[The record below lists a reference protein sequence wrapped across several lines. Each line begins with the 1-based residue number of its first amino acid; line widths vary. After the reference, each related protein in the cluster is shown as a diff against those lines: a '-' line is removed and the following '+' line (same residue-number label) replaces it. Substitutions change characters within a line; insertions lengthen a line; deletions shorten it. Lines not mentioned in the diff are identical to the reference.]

1 MNTPAPSPGTSSQAR
16 VILDR
21 LRAVAELGQ
30 RRRAGPGSHPDAAA
44 AAPWVEPLKAY
55 QAGRFQR
62 TYADLLDG
70 RVAGGRY
77 APGARFFLDELY
89 GPQDFSARDA
99 QFARVVPT
107 LVRLFPAAL
116 VNTVAELVELHALSE
131 QLDDAMAQQLAQAA
145 APPAAAAPMPTLSAT
160 AYIRAWQ
167 AVGHAEARERQIML
181 TLHMMVALEQHTR
194 HRLLRVGLRAMRAAA
209 QAAGLGAL
217 QNFLESGFETF
228 GAMGD
233 TRPFQTLVAERER
246 ALAAAL
252 FKAPV
257 TGGATDAAVIAAD
270 PALQWLP

>member
-1 MNTPAPSPGTSSQAR
+1 MSTSPQAQA
-16 VILDR
+16 ILDR
-21 LRAVAELGQ
+21 LQAVAELG
-30 RRRAGPGSHPDAAA
+30 RRRRSGPGTDPDAAA

-55 QAGRFQR
+55 QAARFQR

-77 APGARFFLDELY
+77 AQGARFFLDELY

-116 VNTVAELVELHALSE
+116 VETVTELVELHALSE
-131 QLDDAMAQQLAQAA
+131 QMDDAMAQQLAQ
-145 APPAAAAPMPTLSAT
+145 PAAAAPRAKQPPAPPALDAI
-160 AYIRAWQ
+160 AYLRAWQ
-167 AVGHAEARERQIML
+167 AVGQAEARERQIML
-181 TLHMMVALEQHTR
+181 TLNMMSALERHTR
-194 HRLLRVGLRAMRAAA
+194 HRLLRVGLRAMRGAAH
-209 QAAGLGAL
+209 AAGLGAL
-217 QNFLESGFETF
+217 QDFLESGFETF

-233 TRPFQTLVAERER
+233 TRPFQALVAERER

-252 FKAPV
+252 FQTRL
-257 TGGATDAAVIAAD
+257 TGDDAADAAAIAAT

>member
-1 MNTPAPSPGTSSQAR
+1 MSTSPEAQA
-16 VILDR
+16 ILDR
-21 LRAVAELGQ
+21 LQAVAELGQ
-30 RRRAGPGSHPDAAA
+30 RRSGPGSHPDAAA

-55 QAGRFQR
+55 QAARFQR
-62 TYADLLDG
+62 SYADLLDG

-77 APGARFFLDELY
+77 AQGARFFLDELY

-116 VNTVAELVELHALSE
+116 VATVTELVELHALSE
-131 QLDDAMAQQLAQAA
+131 QMDDAMAQQLAQMSASAA
-145 APPAAAAPMPTLSAT
+145 RAGPSTPPALDAP

-167 AVGHAEARERQIML
+167 AVGHAEARQRQITL

-194 HRLLRVGLRAMRAAA
+194 HRLLRVGLRAMRGAA
-209 QAAGLGAL
+209 QMAGLGAL

-233 TRPFQTLVAERER
+233 TRPFQALVTEREQ

-252 FKAPV
+252 FKTRL
-257 TGGATDAAVIAAD
+257 TGDAAADAAAIAAE